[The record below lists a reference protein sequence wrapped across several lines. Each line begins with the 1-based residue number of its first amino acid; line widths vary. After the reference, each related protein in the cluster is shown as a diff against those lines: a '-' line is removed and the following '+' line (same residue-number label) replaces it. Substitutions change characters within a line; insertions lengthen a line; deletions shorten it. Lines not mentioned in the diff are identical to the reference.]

1 MNTQQ
6 LDTPIQTKPINAR
19 LRDYGLLACAFACYC
34 FVFSRIFPGWF
45 WLLLAGIGLNGAL
58 CLAHGVNIVGKF
70 RLPMGLF
77 FSLLGAIQLGIVTM
91 IISAEWR

>member
-1 MNTQQ
+1 MNAQE
-6 LDTPIQTKPINAR
+6 LGTPIQTKSINAR
-19 LRDYGLLACAFACYC
+19 PRDYALLVCAFASYC
-34 FVFSRIFPGWF
+34 FVFSRIYPGWF

-70 RLPMGLF
+70 RLPTGLF

-91 IISAEWR
+91 IISAEWS